1 MLSFLFDLLF
11 GSSASAPQSPLDGV
25 PWFDEH
31 WMFVGPLLG
40 AAVMLRALIS
50 PSIRSRRLLLLAWSN
65 MPLYTIHQFEEHG
78 FDVFGK
84 RYPFIH
90 YFNDHNPFD
99 AYVTP
104 RMITIINITVAWL
117 VFLLAA
123 WRAERTG
130 DIVPAAFCWGIAL
143 ANGVMAHILPAFLK
157 QQYNPGVVQSV
168 TLLVP
173 FGLLF
178 LRTLLRQYTQ
188 RGKMLVVASLLFG
201 GPVAHG
207 ALLML
212 PIKLCNAGILDLTGF
227 SLWMTLGPL
236 IAMAVASRLLGKYK
250 ASEHEY

>member
-1 MLSFLFDLLF
+1 MLLSFLF
-11 GSSASAPQSPLDGV
+11 GPSPSPPQSPLDGV

-31 WMFVGPLLG
+31 WMFVGPFVG
-40 AAVMLRALIS
+40 AVVMLRALLLS
-50 PSIRSRRLLLLAWSN
+50 PSTSSRKLLLLAWAN

-84 RYPFIH
+84 RYPFIE
-90 YFNDHNPFD
+90 YFNAHAPFG
-99 AYVTP
+99 AFLTP
-104 RMITIINITVAWL
+104 RLITIINVQVPWL

-123 WRAERTG
+123 WRAELTG

-143 ANGVMAHILPAFLK
+143 ANGVMAHILPAFLR
-157 QQYNPGVVQSV
+157 QQYNPGVAQSL

-178 LRTLLRQYTQ
+178 MRTLLRQYTQ
-188 RGKMLVVASLLFG
+188 RGKVLVVASLLFG

-212 PIKLCNAGILDLTGF
+212 PIKLCNAGILDLTGV

-236 IAMAVASRLLGKYK
+236 LAMAAASKLLGKYK
-250 ASEHEY
+250 VSEHEL